1 MTAPQPTT
9 AERHLSA
16 LHRVLLR
23 WDVDAGVSSSSSRD
37 AAAATDA
44 ETTTDARVDAADAGP
59 AMPTTATRVPT
70 AFASSSQY
78 VSTYAALALEECA
91 AIARRGAREAKA
103 ANARRAAATR
113 SVKED
118 AFHVVTLD
126 VDEDV
131 DENGESVF
139 RENDLVALVR
149 RGKGEETR
157 SWTRA
162 LGVVE
167 GRDAT
172 GGVRVRLYLP
182 DASTEDA
189 TSDERDERATR
200 AVGTKRARSG
210 RAMAS
215 SANASSDG
223 DSERFRA
230 MRNALT
236 STASNG
242 ERCWELKYLANISTV
257 TREWLAIH
265 AFPSLPYASVVLS
278 GTPASKGASS
288 ADADAWTL
296 PPGLQS
302 AIERANNESQ
312 VEATKTALS
321 RDPLVLIQGPP
332 GTGKTRTILSLLS
345 ALLHAVPH
353 SSSKTE
359 IDFKHYAAMRE
370 SRAVMT
376 AEEKRDA
383 WSRAAPWMSGAMNPR
398 DAPPSSALVAESRA
412 GADVDC
418 IAPVVL
424 GTKAYKRSK
433 ILVCAPSN
441 SALDEIVLRIMQNGL
456 FNATGATYSPTL
468 VRVGINVHHS
478 VESVS
483 MDTLVSQRLGE
494 LGAHVDSVR
503 RFEAAVEREKLKQA
517 ILDEASVVCSTLSY
531 SGAGMFSRMTKQ
543 FDAVIIDEA
552 AQAVEPSTL
561 IPLCHGAKQVFLV
574 GDPRQLPA
582 TVLSNTAVANDYDMS
597 MFKRFERCGYPVHVL
612 KTQYRM
618 HPAIREF
625 PSKCFYD
632 DVLKDGPDMATLNA
646 RPWHAYSAF
655 RPFVF
660 FDVKGKERSTS
671 GHSWANDEEAD
682 FCVCLIQNMLKR
694 FPELGS
700 GRSIGVISPYKAQV
714 KTIRAKLDEKLGGA
728 KARAID
734 VNTIDGFQGRE
745 KDVCVFSVV
754 RAPED
759 GARARARGLGFVADE
774 RRVNVGLTRA
784 RSSLF
789 VVGSAESIRGDA
801 NWGGL
806 VASATEKKCAMT
818 PTKPYTAFFTK
829 HTKEPDADVDR
840 EMPDASVVGEA
851 ATLASS
857 AASPQMKKHAHVHVH
872 DPHWTGA
879 AEFIRTNALND
890 NVTGFATDGF
900 RDELI
905 TENSKKGDAVG
916 GDDDVPAGDVEDGD
930 DANRDEFTETP
941 DEPTRKKPS
950 SRRARGA
957 A

>member
-59 AMPTTATRVPT
+59 ATPTTATRVPT

-157 SWTRA
+157 SGTRA

-210 RAMAS
+210 RAMVS

-278 GTPASKGASS
+278 GTPASKGAS
-288 ADADAWTL
+288 AANADAWTL

-312 VEATKTALS
+312 VDATKTALS
-321 RDPLVLIQGPP
+321 HDPLVLIQGPP

-412 GADVDC
+412 GAAVDC
-418 IAPVVL
+418 VAPVVL

-441 SALDEIVLRIMQNGL
+441 SALDEMVLRIMQNGL

-682 FCVCLIQNMLKR
+682 FCVCLLQNMLKR

-734 VNTIDGFQGRE
+734 VNTIDGFQG
-745 KDVCVFSVV
+745 
-754 RAPED
+754 
-759 GARARARGLGFVADE
+759 
-774 RRVNVGLTRA
+774 
-784 RSSLF
+784 
-789 VVGSAESIRGDA
+789 
-801 NWGGL
+801 
-806 VASATEKKCAMT
+806 
-818 PTKPYTAFFTK
+818 
-829 HTKEPDADVDR
+829 
-840 EMPDASVVGEA
+840 
-851 ATLASS
+851 
-857 AASPQMKKHAHVHVH
+857 
-872 DPHWTGA
+872 
-879 AEFIRTNALND
+879 
-890 NVTGFATDGF
+890 
-900 RDELI
+900 
-905 TENSKKGDAVG
+905 
-916 GDDDVPAGDVEDGD
+916 
-930 DANRDEFTETP
+930 
-941 DEPTRKKPS
+941 
-950 SRRARGA
+950 
-957 A
+957 